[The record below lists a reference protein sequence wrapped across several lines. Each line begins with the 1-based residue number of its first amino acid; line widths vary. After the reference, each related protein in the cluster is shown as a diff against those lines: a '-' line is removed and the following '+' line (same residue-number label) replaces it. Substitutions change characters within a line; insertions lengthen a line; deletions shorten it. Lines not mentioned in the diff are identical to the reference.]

1 MSLKRNQHE
10 TSFYPSLI
18 IWHNMWMT
26 FKCKNPP
33 APCVSTPVV
42 DAQT

>member
-10 TSFYPSLI
+10 TFYPSLTI
-18 IWHNMWMT
+18 CHNMWMT
-26 FKCKNPP
+26 FKCKIPP